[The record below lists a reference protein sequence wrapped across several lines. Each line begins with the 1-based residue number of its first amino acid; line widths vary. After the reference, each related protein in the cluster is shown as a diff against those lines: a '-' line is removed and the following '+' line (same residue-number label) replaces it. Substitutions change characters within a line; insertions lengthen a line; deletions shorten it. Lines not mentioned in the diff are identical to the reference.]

1 MHFSQSWSMLSFLL
15 VFPMTQ
21 SMTAAFNRRERAIQ
35 FMQAF
40 KCSCMA
46 LFLSHADWDFYNI
59 PSDLSEPV
67 NGLRALRLN
76 KDHVARL
83 TRALIN
89 LIQLVKLILLSP
101 SVHVMHLLFDS
112 KVEVVEA
119 VSRNL
124 RKEVA
129 KVLQDISLLGEE
141 LKESGVPAS
150 EATRIRQFSYTAMD
164 ALSNLIA
171 IKTYHTPLGLRAF
184 TRVFILL
191 LPWMFGPYWAAMS
204 ASVGLGFTIT
214 FSVVQSLALKS
225 LFIMRFALEDP
236 FIVGNIALPRRAK
249 DAIDVQG
256 ELEEL
261 KEELEMLLA
270 RKQRGK
276 GDTQEDK
283 VFVDVVAT

>member
-1 MHFSQSWSMLSFLL
+1 
-15 VFPMTQ
+15 
-21 SMTAAFNRRERAIQ
+21 
-35 FMQAF
+35 
-40 KCSCMA
+40 
-46 LFLSHADWDFYNI
+46 
-59 PSDLSEPV
+59 
-67 NGLRALRLN
+67 
-76 KDHVARL
+76 
-83 TRALIN
+83 
-89 LIQLVKLILLSP
+89 
-101 SVHVMHLLFDS
+101 
-112 KVEVVEA
+112 
-119 VSRNL
+119 
-124 RKEVA
+124 
-129 KVLQDISLLGEE
+129 
-141 LKESGVPAS
+141 
-150 EATRIRQFSYTAMD
+150 MD